1 MLPTLI
7 RRPGPA
13 SIAAAAVLSVYF
25 AIGLNSA
32 MRQSITYDEPA
43 HWRYG
48 SQVASGDTSRFD
60 DSKMPV
66 TALNTVPLAVMKA
79 VQPQADRD
87 ILQTVRTG
95 RVITLI
101 AAALLGW
108 AVFAW
113 AQGIGGA
120 AAGLISLA
128 IFVLDPN
135 LAAHSQFVTTDIYGA
150 LGITLAVWT
159 FWKFLEKPGAV
170 RSLLAGTAF
179 GGALLCKF
187 TSVYLVVLFPLLIV
201 IRRVFTGSGSG
212 PGRRAGLLRTASL
225 LLLMAAVSLAVLA
238 AGYLGNGWGASLKD
252 YDFKSDLFIG
262 LSDIGSIFSGIPL
275 PFPKPFIEGL
285 DWVKF
290 YENSAMGRGPA
301 YLFGEVSSEP
311 FAGYFAWVFLFKV
324 PLSIQALLAWTII
337 EWAVVRRAKPAVL
350 MAPLATALFFT
361 AYFIF
366 FCNAQMGVRMLLPA
380 FPAFYVFAGCVAARM
395 VFPEREDRWGARGHK
410 ARVGVLILLLF
421 WCTASVGRHYPHLL
435 GYFNELAG
443 KPTRYYRILADSNL
457 EWGNNMQF
465 AQKYMVSHW
474 PIQPDPKDPKP
485 GKIIISAN
493 FVTGI
498 VSRSEF
504 AWAHWLVKH
513 KEPVD
518 HVGYGYLVYELTE
531 DDIRAIRL
539 AMEKKD

>member
-32 MRQSITYDEPA
+32 MRQSLTYDEPA

-48 SQVASGDTSRFD
+48 MQVASGDTSRFD

-66 TALNTVPLAVMKA
+66 TALNTVPAAVLKA
-79 VQPQADRD
+79 AQPRTERD
-87 ILQTVRTG
+87 IMRTVRSG
-95 RVITLI
+95 RVVTLI
-101 AAALLGW
+101 AAVLLGW

-113 AQGIGGA
+113 ASGIAGA
-120 AAGLISLA
+120 GAGLIALG

-150 LGITLAVWT
+150 LGITLAVGS
-159 FWKFLEKPGAV
+159 FWNFLQKPGAG
-170 RSLLAGTAF
+170 RALLAGMAL

-187 TSVYLVVLFPLLIV
+187 TSVYLVILFPLLAV
-201 IRRVFTGSGSG
+201 IRRVIPVSG
-212 PGRRAGLLRTASL
+212 PERRAGLLRTSAL
-225 LLLMAAVSLAVLA
+225 VLIIAAVSLAVLA
-238 AGYLGNGWGASLKD
+238 AGYLGNGWGAALKD

-262 LSDIGSIFSGIPL
+262 LSDIGSLFSGIPL

-301 YLFGEVSSEP
+301 YLFGEVSTEP

-324 PLSIQALLAWTII
+324 PLSIQALLAWTMV
-337 EWAVVRRAKPAVL
+337 EWAVVRRMKPAVL
-350 MAPLATALFFT
+350 WAPLTTAFFFI
-361 AYFIF
+361 AYFVF

-380 FPAFYVFAGCVAARM
+380 FPAFYVFAGCVTAGM
-395 VFPEREDRWGARGHK
+395 VFPDREDRWGTRAHK
-410 ARVGVLILLLF
+410 ARIGALVLLMS
-421 WCTASVGRHYPHLL
+421 WCVVSVGKHYPHLL

-457 EWGNNMQF
+457 EWGNNMEF
-465 AQKYMVSHW
+465 GQKYMASHW
-474 PIQPDPKDPKP
+474 PIQPDPKDPRP
-485 GKIIISAN
+485 GRIIISAN
-493 FVTGI
+493 FVTG
-498 VSRSEF
+498 VVKRSEF
-504 AWAHWLVKH
+504 AWARWLIKH

-539 AMEKKD
+539 AMAEKS